1 MSNHRALLGLAAAL
15 MLCGAD
21 APSPSIPMTFEE
33 ARVYVPVTGPQGSLG
48 WFILDTGAP
57 RTLIDARLAGGLTVS
72 RHTTETGAGRGDLSV
87 GHAGAIT
94 LSVGGTPLKEDSP
107 EVAALDGLL
116 APYTGRH
123 IGGIIGGN
131 FISQHV
137 ITLDFAQQ
145 RMLLSDPKDFVYRG
159 SGVVLPIR
167 LEGGEPVATGTV
179 TLPDGAVLPLRLL
192 IDLGAKANLLVAQP
206 FADKNHLLA
215 RLGRHVEE
223 PLGAGIG
230 GETRYDF
237 VRLPNLQVGG
247 LGGLSAQNL
256 VVGLSANGT
265 LRGGYYDALLGAGFL
280 ARYRVIIDYPRKRMI
295 FEPVSQPTETSFDRS
310 GAFLVA
316 GGEALHD
323 YTVHDIVP
331 GSPAA
336 AAGLRVGDVL
346 VSVDG
351 RPAASFTLPELR
363 RRFAAAARA
372 DLRVNRAG
380 AVIAIALQ
388 PRELL

>member
-1 MSNHRALLGLAAAL
+1 M
-15 MLCGAD
+15 
-21 APSPSIPMTFEE
+21 IFEE

-48 WFILDTGAP
+48 WFILDTGAA

-72 RHTTETGAGRGDLSV
+72 RHTTATGAGRGNLSV

-94 LSVGGTPLKEDSP
+94 LSVGGIALQEDSP

-131 FISQHV
+131 FIGQHV

-145 RMLLSDPKDFVYRG
+145 RIFLSDPKNFVYRG

-167 LEGGEPVATGTV
+167 LESGEPVAKGKI

-192 IDLGAKANLLVAQP
+192 IDLGAKANLLVSQP
-206 FADKNHLLA
+206 FTDKHHLLA

-237 VRLPNLQVGG
+237 VHLPDLQVGG
-247 LGGLSAQNL
+247 LSAQGL
-256 VVGLSANGT
+256 IVGLSANGT
-265 LRGGYYDALLGAGFL
+265 LRGGGYDALLGAGFL
-280 ARYRVIIDYPRKRMI
+280 ARYRRHHRLSPQARMMLRARRSILAPRR
-295 FEPVSQPTETSFDRS
+295 RS
-310 GAFLVA
+310 TAPAPFS
-316 GGEALHD
+316 
-323 YTVHDIVP
+323 
-331 GSPAA
+331 SPAA
-336 AAGLRVGDVL
+336 RRFTLTPCVTLFRARLLRRRACGPEM
-346 VSVDG
+346 DG
-351 RPAASFTLPELR
+351 SLGRWPAVRQSFFTLPE
-363 RRFAAAARA
+363 FAPPFTA
-372 DLRVNRAG
+372 
-380 AVIAIALQ
+380 
-388 PRELL
+388 E